1 MLKKTPLFLRH
12 DSPSSTPEL
21 SPTSSSCDSE
31 IDEEMDTPRPVSLA
45 VPHGAFGPIRPSLEQ
60 VLSNTAPPPFT
71 LSAFMAYLSQNHC
84 LETLEFT
91 LEAKRYRETFDAV
104 VQQFGQ
110 HPSSIADDTIPEC
123 KHLCMLWRRLVTAY
137 ILPGSPREINLTSNV
152 RDNIL
157 RQANGDPAP
166 HHRVLDVAVRL
177 THELMEESIFMPFLN
192 TNLSPPFCSSAPD
205 YCPTG
210 YDGVMVVS
218 SPSYDEHPEKRLRCK
233 PKRMTPPSSAKD
245 LGSPFS
251 PSNFGRS
258 NFRSGLG
265 KASRNGLASSPIEYG
280 LADDSGSND
289 SAGEPITPPMTPP
302 SSDPQMFLSQSPKN
316 RTENPWKKMGMM
328 LGFKKRS
335 GTGNNSTT
343 AVNREA
349 KIFGMDD

>member
-1 MLKKTPLFLRH
+1 MIKKTPLFLRNH
-12 DSPSSTPEL
+12 SPSSTPEL
-21 SPTSSSCDSE
+21 SPPSSSDSE

-104 VQQFGQ
+104 VQQLGH
-110 HPSSIADDTIPEC
+110 HPSSTTDGTVPEC
-123 KHLCMLWRRLVTAY
+123 QHLHMLWRRLVTAY

-152 RDNIL
+152 RDDIL
-157 RQANGDPAP
+157 RQANGDPTP
-166 HHRVLDVAVRL
+166 HYRVLDVAVRL
-177 THELMEESIFMPFLN
+177 THELMEESIFLPFLN
-192 TNLSPPFCSSAPD
+192 TNHSPAFCSSAPD
-205 YCPTG
+205 FSPPS

-218 SPSYDEHPEKRLRCK
+218 SSSYDEHPEKRIRFK
-233 PKRMTPPSSAKD
+233 SKRVTPPSSAKD

-251 PSNFGRS
+251 PSSFGRS
-258 NFRSGLG
+258 NFLTGLG
-265 KASRNGLASSPIEYG
+265 KVNRNGQASSPIEYG

-289 SAGEPITPPMTPP
+289 STGEPITPPMTPP
-302 SSDPQMFLSQSPKN
+302 ASDPHLFLSQSPKS
-316 RTENPWKKMGMM
+316 RTENPWKKVGMM

-335 GTGNNSTT
+335 GTGSN
-343 AVNREA
+343 AGAANREL